1 VLWFGCGRSAEHGPE
16 SGVRANE
23 WALALRSEERREGTK
38 RRAIVRSACAIEP
51 EWLLDLF
58 ADALADDESITF
70 DPQRARVIGESS
82 LRYGK
87 LAIETSAM
95 KQLPPERAAEVLF
108 EAAKQAGAA
117 RFCPEDSLDKLRSKI
132 AYANK
137 LDPSVP
143 LLDDGIIEACLRD
156 ACTGK
161 TSFAELE
168 QADLIGALRSGRRL
182 DRLLPEH
189 MILPGGRK
197 LEIHYETDRPPWVA
211 SRLQDFFGMREGP
224 KLLDGKLALVLHLQA
239 PNRHDV
245 AVTSDL
251 ARFWTTHYAEVR
263 KQLMRRYPRHDWPE
277 DPLHATPPNPSSGG
291 RRRS

>member
-1 VLWFGCGRSAEHGPE
+1 MV
-16 SGVRANE
+16 
-23 WALALRSEERREGTK
+23 
-38 RRAIVRSACAIEP
+38 
-51 EWLLDLF
+51 
-58 ADALADDESITF
+58 
-70 DPQRARVIGESS
+70 GESS

-87 LAIETSAM
+87 LAIETSVM

-117 RFCPEDSLDKLRSKI
+117 RFCPEGALDKLRAKL
-132 AYANK
+132 AFANK
-137 LDPSVP
+137 LDESIA
-143 LLDDGIIEACLRD
+143 LLDEATIEASLRD
-156 ACTGK
+156 LCTGK

-168 QADLIGALRSGRRL
+168 QADLIGALRAGRRI
-182 DRLLPEH
+182 DRLLPES
-189 MILPGGRK
+189 MTLPGGRK

-224 KLLDGKLALVLHLQA
+224 KLLEGKLALVMHMQA

-263 KQLMRRYPRHDWPE
+263 KQLMRKYPRHDWPE
-277 DPLHATPPNPSSGG
+277 NPLEAAPPNPNG
-291 RRRS
+291 RRPGRGSSR